1 MKNIF
6 NTLLLFIFF
15 IIPFHCISQPEIVSW
30 MQNITNE
37 TGYNNLPSNIQS
49 VFYTNSNIY
58 VSCSCIP
65 GYDIGP
71 WAGNPNT
78 PANQDFCFKINRF
91 PIENTAEKTKTPLGH
106 IGVWLNGVSIFNA
119 EDAHSYNNLGVWYQ
133 NALFFEGNSFDECLG
148 HPASNGEYHHHVN
161 PTCLYDDLDDQNH
174 SPIIGYSFDNFP
186 IYGAYANSNTE
197 GTGDIIRM
205 ESSYQLRTV
214 ENRTTLSDGTVLN
227 SNDYGP
233 DINNQFPLGAYIQDY
248 EFIENSG
255 DLDEF
260 NGRFCVTPEYP
271 NGTYA
276 YFVTINENHDPV
288 YPFTIGPYYY
298 GVAQGSGNLGPQS
311 GHHSIPN
318 NATQYIYG
326 QNDLINNQIIYFE
339 TGWNMFS
346 SYILAENM
354 DSEAILSGILD
365 HVIIL
370 KDVTGAALLPQF
382 NFNGVG
388 GFNIGE
394 GYLIKVSQDAELVV
408 NGLYQS
414 PENNPIVLEQG
425 WNIMGYLPIESKAA
439 DTVFSSI
446 VQHVIIVKDN
456 LGNAYLPDW
465 DYNGIGFLEPGQGY
479 LVKMNILQTI
489 VQ

>member
-161 PTCLYDDLDDQNH
+161 PTCLYDDLDNQNH

-388 GFNIGE
+388 DFNIGE

-446 VQHVIIVKDN
+446 EQHVIIVKDN
-456 LGNAYLPDW
+456 LGNAYLPNW

>member
-161 PTCLYDDLDDQNH
+161 PTCLYDDLDNQNH

-326 QNDLINNQIIYFE
+326 QTDLINNQIIYFE

-354 DSEAILSGILD
+354 DSEAILSGVLD

-388 GFNIGE
+388 DFNIGE
-394 GYLIKVSQDAELVV
+394 GYLIKVTQDAELVV

-446 VQHVIIVKDN
+446 EQHVIIVKDN